1 MQLSRIRIG
10 NLYGYKN
17 EKDEIVISPQ
27 FIDAQASFTNGY
39 AIVQIDNY
47 CGIIEETGKFLL
59 DCQYEEICPIKNGLF
74 IVRVKKEQYD
84 WAVGVI
90 DINKKIVIDFNYKV
104 IRKSQNS
111 DFIVCYKNAQ
121 CDYSHSSYS
130 HCKEYK
136 YSKLTS
142 PSWFNIE
149 GEKIYEGDANAYG
162 EYIIIGDR
170 RNVIINKNGELLFD
184 GSYVEIKYLF
194 GHYFKAK
201 KDCNEG
207 SSYGVIDERGKL
219 IIDFIYDEIDD
230 GGNNAFVN
238 GELKHCK
245 GDYIRCISN
254 KNEIVQANSEQRSDD
269 KTIAW
274 YNTTG
279 KQLFEGEGIIEGD
292 LLCIKKG
299 TKWGAINIEGE
310 RILNYTYDKIIS
322 VGGYIVVSV
331 EGKIGLLNYK
341 GNLII
346 SPIYIEIENVY
357 IEKKVYDV
365 LHGKKLYCSYS
376 PDFKFDTEKIENA
389 YYCRFQFR
397 KYWPRFGELEVVEL
411 SKFEINHIFIL
422 RTDTYDE
429 LFTIE
434 DGLLDNSRFDSI
446 FAITNKCFVVKDND
460 LYGIYHT
467 DVSKTI
473 IPCEYERIIYEGDN
487 VVLVQKNGLWG
498 AMGIDVIVD
507 NELLTQIP
515 TEYNE
520 IKNLYHLGLF
530 GVKKSFENYSGK
542 KEGYTIINRKG
553 EPYIKIIDDYLL
565 EHIIEDQ
572 DGTAYFE
579 SQFEYHTYSLVKTSL
594 RGKWGFI
601 SLYGHIS
608 IPFKYDEVEERKDG
622 KYNVRIGK
630 AWGVMDL
637 EGREIVAIKYKNKI
651 PLPIENSIVV
661 DIFSNYEGVLSE
673 SGKEKI
679 PTIYNNI
686 LSSGQFFWVGYGSK
700 PSHNAVP
707 NFFSGYEYRL
717 AIWGCIDMNG
727 TKLVPVKY
735 DCFKQ
740 LDNFILAGRDG
751 SMLAEGQWGTD
762 TYYESEYGGVYD
774 LYSNDGSFLLGGFDK
789 MEIDHN
795 LLLFFLGG
803 EWENN
808 DYDGVSSFSYIS
820 NSGLCLVTDMN
831 IRTILPLKNGKTCD
845 FLGTSVKIR
854 KTNEN
859 GKKIDYWNVPL
870 ELFIKDRP
878 KVGNNFIIIKE
889 KGMKFAIRLSDG
901 AKTDPYEEMDNI
913 NEDMFFFRKDGL
925 SGITTF
931 EYILVKPDY
940 SLLTIPINGLLF
952 GIKREGNENCRVE
965 IIDINGI
972 TERQP
977 VIAISECEY
986 RKMLPKVKRG
996 ELRIIRRDHD
1006 DGTNDLTIPNPDLFE
1021 KDFLNQYKLVKDKW
1035 LSYRNA
1041 EKYWFSND
1049 LADVDASP
1057 DYSYMPDNE
1066 DYGRDT
1072 WDAMTDGM
1080 YGDYPGG
1087 DIDYEFLGE

>member
-121 CDYSHSSYS
+121 CDYSHSSYD

-397 KYWPRFGELEVVEL
+397 KYWPLFGELEVVEL

-565 EHIIEDQ
+565 EHIIEDH

-859 GKKIDYWNVPL
+859 GKKIGYWNVPL

-952 GIKREGNENCRVE
+952 GIKEEENGNCHVE
-965 IIDINGI
+965 SIEINEIAERPNLAI
-972 TERQP
+972 TE
-977 VIAISECEY
+977 CKY
-986 RKMLPKVKRG
+986 RNILSMVKRG
-996 ELRIIRRDHD
+996 DLRIVKRDHD
-1006 DGTNDLTIPNPDLFE
+1006 DGTYDLTIPNPELFE
-1021 KDFLNQYKLVKDKW
+1021 KDFLNQYKLVKDRW
-1035 LSYRNA
+1035 LSYRIA
-1041 EKYWFSND
+1041 EKYWFSKD
-1049 LADVDASP
+1049 LGDLDNSS
-1057 DYSYMPDNE
+1057 DYSNIPYND